1 MLLASACAN
10 PLFGRE
16 HAPEVTRHRFTL
28 ANGFLHVEVSIPHD
42 PPGRKPAVIGALGL
56 DEPLLA
62 AGIAVVS
69 FDTDWSV
76 LRPLAEAKAAG
87 QEDGGKPEPNRVGS
101 WMLAA
106 PRPGIVG
113 EGYFGVIATTAA
125 SLPRVFDAVASLP
138 DIDPRRIG
146 IAGSSTHGF
155 VALEA
160 LRDEPRLAA
169 GVVRVACG
177 DYRAFLRSSSLALND
192 DPRWLPGGELV
203 LDEDYAASL
212 RAQEPMRHAGAYPPR
227 PLLMLNGARDPAI
240 PLACAEH
247 TAAAF
252 EDAYFAAGVPERF
265 RFHLYPDAGHDL
277 GADAEELVLAW
288 WKRWLLDEPPPQ

>member
-1 MLLASACAN
+1 MLGKAH
-10 PLFGRE
+10 P
-16 HAPEVTRHRFTL
+16 PEITRHRFTL

-56 DEPLLA
+56 EQPLLA

-76 LRPLAEAKAAG
+76 LRPLAEAKAATG
-87 QEDGGKPEPNRVGS
+87 TAPEEDAAAEPEANRVGS

-113 EGYFGVIATTAA
+113 EGYFGVIATTAE
-125 SLPRVFDAVASLP
+125 SVPRVFDAVASLP
-138 DIDPRRIG
+138 GIDPRRIG
-146 IAGSSTHGF
+146 MAGSSTYGF
-155 VALEA
+155 VTLEA

-177 DYRAFLRSSSLALND
+177 DYHAFLRSSSLALHD
-192 DPRWLPGGELV
+192 DPRWLPDGKLV
-203 LDEDYAASL
+203 LDDDYDATL
-212 RAQEPMRHAGAYPPR
+212 RAQEPVRHAAAYPPR

-277 GADAEELVLAW
+277 GPEAEALILGW
-288 WKRWLLDEPPPQ
+288 WKRWLLDEPPAE